1 MKTVSATELRRRP
14 SEVLA
19 RVEAGESLLVTR
31 RGTPSAVLLGYD
43 RVLPVAKATGVPEPR
58 G

>member
-14 SEVLA
+14 TEVLA
-19 RVEAGESLLVTR
+19 RVEVGESLVVTR
-31 RGTPSAVLLGYD
+31 RGKPSAVLLGYD
-43 RVLPVAKATGVPEPR
+43 RIQTDAKATEAAEPR